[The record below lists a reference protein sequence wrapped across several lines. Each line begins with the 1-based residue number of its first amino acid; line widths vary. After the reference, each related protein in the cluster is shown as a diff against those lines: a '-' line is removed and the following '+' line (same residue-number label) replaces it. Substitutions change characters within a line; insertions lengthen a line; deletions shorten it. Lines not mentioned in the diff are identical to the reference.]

1 MVAVPVMAT
10 CWSKE
15 TAVRVDMGEYVPGG
29 TEMRRK
35 MPLPR
40 YVRACLIA
48 CVKPNQARA
57 ESEWAVWLSDF
68 TIGPV

>member
-1 MVAVPVMAT
+1 MAVPVMAT

-40 YVRACLIA
+40 YLRLSGSIGEPRAFYGAIRRKNGSA
-48 CVKPNQARA
+48 NFSIEK
-57 ESEWAVWLSDF
+57 
-68 TIGPV
+68 